1 MFPLGSVLLPGAVL
15 QLQVFEPR
23 YSALM
28 NTVMATTQEFGVTL
42 IERGAEVGGGD
53 QRLPVG
59 CVAKVLLAQPLGEG
73 RWILQAIGTDRFSV
87 DEWLPEDPYPV
98 ATVCRFG
105 PTSAEDAELF
115 EVARTS
121 PISTLDAYSILA
133 AENSQLRRKLLHSA
147 LAHVEELRQAQR
159 QWG

>member
-73 RWILQAIGTDRFSV
+73 RWILQAIGTDRVSV
-87 DEWLPEDPYPV
+87 DEWLPEDPYPL

-105 PTSAEDAELF
+105 PTNAEDAKLF
-115 EVARTS
+115 GVAMTS
-121 PISTLDAYSILA
+121 PLYPVQPDSTFVA
-133 AENSQLRRKLLHSA
+133 
-147 LAHVEELRQAQR
+147 
-159 QWG
+159 